1 MPHVPTDK
9 VHSATSLSQLMS
21 DVTADDVSFHPGLI
35 DLVNV
40 VGMAGLLVAGTA
52 VRLSGCSLLPER
64 DPRLH
69 ESLVF
74 ENV

>member
-1 MPHVPTDK
+1 VR
-9 VHSATSLSQLMS
+9 
-21 DVTADDVSFHPGLI
+21 FHPGLI